1 LAWTIL
7 SVAAVLR
14 QTALDGAFLLRTAKL
29 ARVGL
34 APLAAVALSLAG
46 CAGPVQLYHNAE
58 GGAIAQVRQPPPGAD
73 LPYPNLA
80 SVPPE
85 PVGLTA
91 GQYQDVAQRLA
102 PVPAETPATQANPAA
117 LAGLALP
124 AAPPPVPDVP
134 GLDLPAT
141 PAPHEILVPPPA
153 AAPATAPQAS
163 APVSLAFRPGS
174 AILSADAVK
183 ALAAIAQGRGSA
195 RILAGGFGEQAATPD
210 DAALTLA
217 LERAQA
223 IADALTAAGAPPAAI
238 RLTAVAAGS
247 GGFVQLV
254 Y

>member
-1 LAWTIL
+1 
-7 SVAAVLR
+7 V
-14 QTALDGAFLLRTAKL
+14 
-29 ARVGL
+29 
-34 APLAAVALSLAG
+34 VALSLAG

-58 GGAIAQVRQPPPGAD
+58 GGAIAQTRQPPPGAD

-80 SVPPE
+80 DVPPE
-85 PVGLTA
+85 PVGLTTA
-91 GQYQDVAQRLA
+91 QTQAVARRLT
-102 PVPAETPATQANPAA
+102 PVPAETPATRANPAA

-124 AAPPPVPDVP
+124 VAPPPLPNVP
-134 GLDLPAT
+134 GLDLPAN
-141 PAPHEILVPPPA
+141 PALHEIFAPPPA
-153 AAPATAPQAS
+153 APAPPPQGS

-174 AILSADAVK
+174 AILSPDAIT
-183 ALAAIAQGRGSA
+183 ALAAIAQARGSTG
-195 RILAGGFGEQAATPD
+195 ILAGGFGEQAETPD
-210 DAALTLA
+210 GAALTLA

>member
-1 LAWTIL
+1 M
-7 SVAAVLR
+7 
-14 QTALDGAFLLRTAKL
+14 DGAFLLRTAKL

-34 APLAAVALSLAG
+34 APLGAVVALCLAG

-58 GGAIAQVRQPPPGAD
+58 GGAIAQPRQPPPGAD

-80 SVPPE
+80 SVPQE
-85 PVGLTA
+85 PVGLTSA
-91 GQYQDVAQRLA
+91 QVQAVAQRLA
-102 PVPAETPATQANPAA
+102 PLPVETPATRANPAA

-124 AAPPPVPDVP
+124 VAPPPVPDVP
-134 GLDLPAT
+134 GIDLPTT
-141 PAPHEILVPPPA
+141 PATHIFVPPPA
-153 AAPATAPQAS
+153 APAPAPQDS

-174 AILSADAVK
+174 AILSPDAVK
-183 ALAAIAQGRGSA
+183 ALSAIAQARGGA
-195 RILAGGFGEQAATPD
+195 VILAGGFGEQAAAPD

-223 IADALTAAGAPPAAI
+223 IADALTAAGAPPGDI
-238 RLTAVAAGS
+238 RLTAAAAGS

>member
-1 LAWTIL
+1 
-7 SVAAVLR
+7 
-14 QTALDGAFLLRTAKL
+14 
-29 ARVGL
+29 
-34 APLAAVALSLAG
+34 LAG

-58 GGAIAQVRQPPPGAD
+58 GGAIAQTRQPPPGAD

-80 SVPPE
+80 DVPPE
-85 PVGLTA
+85 PVGLSTA
-91 GQYQDVAQRLA
+91 QYQAVAQRLS
-102 PVPAETPATQANPAA
+102 PVPVETSATQANPAA

-124 AAPPPVPDVP
+124 ESPPPVPNVP

-141 PAPHEILVPPPA
+141 PTPHEIVPQPPA
-153 AAPATAPQAS
+153 APALPPQGS

-174 AILSADAVK
+174 AILSSKAVA
-183 ALAAIAQGRGSA
+183 ALAAVAQARGSA
-195 RILAGGFGEQAATPD
+195 GILAGGFGEQAETPD
-210 DAALTLA
+210 GGALTLA

-223 IADALTAAGAPPAAI
+223 IADALTAAGAPPSAI